1 MLYVHVYTR
10 YMNKGTIIHIVLE
23 PSLKNAESVKST
35 MH

>member
-1 MLYVHVYTR
+1 MLYVHVYR

-23 PSLKNAESVKST
+23 TSLKNAESVKST